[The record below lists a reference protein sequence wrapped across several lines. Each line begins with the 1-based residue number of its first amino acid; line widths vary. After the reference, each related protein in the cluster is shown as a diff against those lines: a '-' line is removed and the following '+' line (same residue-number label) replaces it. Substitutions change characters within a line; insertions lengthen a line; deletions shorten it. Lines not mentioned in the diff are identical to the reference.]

1 MRVLFVTTH
10 FPRDF
15 RTYVYGVFQRMRLF
29 VDAIKE
35 IAELDFL
42 FYVSED
48 IDISSSAAAVMERS
62 LLRHWDVEAR
72 VFLCRRFDTAQKLSM
87 WKRYGLPLFRFFKQ
101 QGYITTSGPEQVQ
114 AFEACVQQRYDLI
127 FVHRLSAMC
136 PALLTR
142 KALPPILLDLDDI
155 EHVKLLRFFD
165 RRWGWREKVLHVAS
179 FPALLGGE
187 LRAIRRARW
196 SFVCSEQDRDYL
208 ARYWWLRGVVVVPNC
223 VDGAKLLPV
232 TPDPTL
238 LFLGSFA
245 YKPNVDA
252 VEFLIGQ
259 VWPHIHQVTPEA
271 RLIIGGTF
279 SERIDHYKDVPGI
292 EFAGFVEDLERLYRR
307 SRIVC
312 APIFSG
318 GGTRIK
324 ILEAA
329 AYGKPI
335 VSTRLGAEGLEVRDG
350 YELLLRDS
358 PQEFADACLR
368 LLNDSEL
375 CQQLGQNAQ
384 SLVRR
389 CYDRSRV
396 VPLIQSFLT
405 CTRQP
410 SKGTRWVG
418 RVKGGRDA
426 HCS

>member
-15 RTYVYGVFQRMRLF
+15 RTHVYGVFQRMRLF

-35 IAELDFL
+35 LADLDFL
-42 FYVSED
+42 FYVPED
-48 IDISSSAAAVMERS
+48 INISSAAEGMERS
-62 LLRHWDVEAR
+62 LLQHWDVEAR
-72 VFLCRRFDTAQKLSM
+72 VFLCRRFDTAQKLSR

-142 KALPPILLDLDDI
+142 KSLPPILLDLDDI
-155 EHVKLLRFFD
+155 EHVKLLRFMD
-165 RRWGWREKVLHVAS
+165 RRWEWWEKGLHVS
-179 FPALLGGE
+179 PFPALLGGE

-208 ARYWWLRGVVVVPNC
+208 TRYWWLRGVVAVPNC
-223 VDGAKLLPV
+223 VDGATLLPV

-259 VWPHIHQVTPEA
+259 VWPHVRQVMPEA
-271 RLIIGGTF
+271 RLIIGGPF
-279 SERIDHYKDVPGI
+279 SERIDHDKDVPGI
-292 EFAGFVEDLERLYRR
+292 EFVGFVEDLEWLYRR

-375 CQQLGQNAQ
+375 CQRLGQNAQ
-384 SLVRR
+384 ALVRR

-410 SKGTRWVG
+410 SKGTRWAG

-426 HCS
+426 HRS